1 MVLGY
6 PCYIFYRIHA
16 TMFAEKFIGLA
27 AIEENINNFRYQCL
41 HMNRIDVFTFCP
53 KLAPLKIHV

>member
-27 AIEENINNFRYQCL
+27 AIEENINNITISDINVC
-41 HMNRIDVFTFCP
+41 T
-53 KLAPLKIHV
+53 